1 MAKLIKYIKLKKS
14 SSCSRYSSFFSFA
27 MSSYTFFSSSGSPQ
41 AMAKGPPCRSQVR
54 QHSRYEL
61 CCANPCAK
69 EQNHEHTMTHYIRHV
84 FIYIYIR
91 YIYIY
96 IFHYIYIYIHY
107 IYIYI
112 YIFIIYIYIHYIYI
126 YIYIHYIYI
135 YSLYIYIHYIY
146 IHYIYIY
153 IYIHYIYIHIYISQ
167 NLGKAPVE
175 LTCLN
180 YFPPRS

>member
-41 AMAKGPPCRSQVR
+41 AKMAKGPPCRRSQVR

-84 FIYIYIR
+84 CIYIYTHR
-91 YIYIY
+91 N
-96 IFHYIYIYIHY
+96 
-107 IYIYI
+107 
-112 YIFIIYIYIHYIYI
+112 
-126 YIYIHYIYI
+126 
-135 YSLYIYIHYIY
+135 
-146 IHYIYIY
+146 
-153 IYIHYIYIHIYISQ
+153 IYISH

-175 LTCLN
+175 LTCRFCRHAPKKCPLEN
-180 YFPPRS
+180 PQKKSLEVLHPEVQHGATTKDLGFAPSVFSSVV